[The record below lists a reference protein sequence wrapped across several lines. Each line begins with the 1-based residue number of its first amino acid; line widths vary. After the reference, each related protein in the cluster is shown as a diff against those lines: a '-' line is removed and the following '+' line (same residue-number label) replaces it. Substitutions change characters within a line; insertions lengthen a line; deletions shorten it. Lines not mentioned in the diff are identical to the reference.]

1 MLTEKQL
8 MQCLDIKADRAA
20 KWCGLLNSAMASYD
34 ITTPK
39 RIAAFLSQIGHE
51 SGRLFY
57 TSELWGPTKQQRG
70 YEGRADLGNTQPGD
84 GPKFRGHGLIQN
96 TGRYNHRMA
105 TKSLRRK
112 FGADVPDFE
121 EFPDQLAEPK
131 WAAYAAAEFWA
142 RNGLNKFADKG
153 DCIAVSSIV
162 NTGRVSSLPK
172 NINGLSERLQIYST
186 CCSVLGV

>member
-20 KWCGLLNSAMASYD
+20 KWCGLLNSAMSAYD
-34 ITTPK
+34 ITTPL

-57 TSELWGPTKQQRG
+57 TSELWGPTKQQRT

-84 GPKFRGHGLIQN
+84 GPRFRGHGLMQI
-96 TGRYNHRMA
+96 TGRANHHMA
-105 TKSLRRK
+105 TQRLRRK
-112 FGADVPDFE
+112 FGGDVPDFE
-121 EFPDQLAEPK
+121 EEPEKLAEPK

-153 DCIAVSSIV
+153 DCITVSSLV
-162 NTGRVSSLPK
+162 NTGRTSSLPK